1 MIGLGSMFGH
11 LNHYN
16 YDDNEIGKTERI
28 ILIDK
33 LNSNYQNKYLK
44 SSQITAIFQF
54 ALGLS
59 YLLIKGPPEMT
70 INIIDTY
77 YSKNMLGNL
86 IIVESALSYNLNIY
100 NNYREY
106 FSSSILA
113 FPNYLLTQ
121 LFYLPTKTKIYYN
134 KMKIENNKENEN
146 VED

>member
-1 MIGLGSMFGH
+1 MVNKAINYLKYPIENLINENLMDDFVKKIENALQGRKLIYVRMIGLGSMFGH

-59 YLLIKGPPEMT
+59 VIQ
-70 INIIDTY
+70 
-77 YSKNMLGNL
+77 
-86 IIVESALSYNLNIY
+86 
-100 NNYREY
+100 Y
-106 FSSSILA
+106 F
-113 FPNYLLTQ
+113 
-121 LFYLPTKTKIYYN
+121 
-134 KMKIENNKENEN
+134 
-146 VED
+146 